1 MKRIAK
7 LTTAA
12 AVGLLG
18 TTVVASAQTKTLD
31 TVKQRGSLSCGV
43 NVGLAGFSQP
53 DDKGNWTGLDVDYCK
68 AIAAAVF
75 GDADQGQ
82 VRADHRQGALH
93 GAAVG
98 RDRRADRATPPGP
111 RRATARSA

>member
-68 AIAAAVF
+68 AIAAAVL
-75 GDADQGQ
+75 GDAGK
-82 VRADHRQGALH
+82 VRYVPTTPRSAL
-93 GAAVG
+93 
-98 RDRRADRATPPGP
+98 PPCS
-111 RRATARSA
+111 RARSMCSRAIRPGRSRAIPRSA